1 LINKPSIEEGSMSN
15 ESAAAEA
22 RLPTFCVLGAGHGG
36 MAMAGH
42 LALMGFTVNLY
53 NRTEER
59 IWAVQQR
66 GGVELQGEVDG
77 FAQLNLVTH
86 VVENAIRD
94 VDVLMVVVPA
104 SGHRF
109 MAEVCAPH
117 LKDGQIVVLNPGR
130 TLGAVEFNQVLR
142 EKGCTADVIVAEA
155 QTLIYASRV
164 TNPGQA
170 RIFRIKNSVPLA
182 SIPAYKI
189 PDVLKVVRAAF
200 PQFAPGTNVFRTS
213 FDNIGAVFH
222 PAITILNAGWI
233 EDKFEFEFYVQG
245 ASASVCQVLE
255 KLDQERVAV
264 AAALGI
270 NSITAREWLY
280 RAYDASGRNLHEAMM
295 ANVGYRGILAPNTL
309 NVRYLTED
317 VPMSLVPMA
326 SLGEMLDVPTPIIRS
341 IIHLSSVLTGIDF
354 WAEGRTVEKLGIAG
368 MTVRNLRLLGIGEE
382 VSP

>member
-1 LINKPSIEEGSMSN
+1 MSN
-15 ESAAAEA
+15 GTLAADDKA
-22 RLPTFCVLGAGHGG
+22 PVFCVLGAGHGG
-36 MAMAGH
+36 IAMAGH

-66 GGVELQGEVDG
+66 GGVELQGEVEG
-77 FAQLNLVTH
+77 FGRLNVVTH
-86 VVENAIRD
+86 NIEEAIRD

-130 TLGAVEFNQVLR
+130 TLGAIEFKQVLK
-142 EKGCTADVIVAEA
+142 EKGCVADVIVAEA

-170 RIFRIKNSVPLA
+170 KIFRIKNSVPLA

-189 PDVLKVVRAAF
+189 PDVLKIVRTAF

-233 EDKFEFEFYVQG
+233 EDKYEFEFYVQG

-280 RAYDASGRNLHEAMM
+280 RAYDASGKNLYEAMM
-295 ANVGYRGILAPNTL
+295 ANVGYRGILAPN
-309 NVRYLTED
+309 NINIRYLTED

-326 SLGEMLDVPTPIIRS
+326 SLGDMLGVRTPIIRS
-341 IIHLSSVLTGIDF
+341 IIHLSSLLTGNDF

-382 VSP
+382 VSE

>member
-1 LINKPSIEEGSMSN
+1 MPKGKPEGN
-15 ESAAAEA
+15 EKAP
-22 RLPTFCVLGAGHGG
+22 LFCVLGAGHGG
-36 MAMAGH
+36 LAMAGH
-42 LALMGFTVNLY
+42 IALMGFKVNLY

-66 GGVELQGEVDG
+66 GGVELQGEIEG
-77 FAQLNLVTH
+77 FADLNIITSDI
-86 VVENAIRD
+86 EQAIRD
-94 VDVLMVVVPA
+94 ADVLMVVVPA

-109 MAEVCAPH
+109 MAETCAPH

-130 TLGAVEFNQVLR
+130 TLGAVEFKQVLK
-142 EKGCTADVIVAEA
+142 EQGCRADVIIAEA

-170 RIFRIKNSVPLA
+170 KIFRIKNSVPLA

-189 PDVLKVVRAAF
+189 PEVLKIVRQAF

-222 PAITILNAGWI
+222 PAISILNAGWI
-233 EDKFEFEFYVQG
+233 EDKYEFEFYTQG
-245 ASASVCQVLE
+245 ASVSVCQVLE
-255 KLDQERVAV
+255 KLDAERVAV

-280 RAYDASGRNLHEAMM
+280 RAYDATGKNLHEAMM
-295 ANVGYRGILAPNTL
+295 ANVGYRGILAPNNL

-326 SLGEMLDVPTPIIRS
+326 SLGEMLGVPTPIMRS
-341 IIHLSSVLTGIDF
+341 IINLSGILQGTDF

-368 MTVRNLRLLGIGEE
+368 MTMRDLRLLAIGEE
-382 VSP
+382 AQA

>member
-1 LINKPSIEEGSMSN
+1 MSN
-15 ESAAAEA
+15 GSTAVDGKS
-22 RLPTFCVLGAGHGG
+22 PVFCVLGAGHGG
-36 MAMAGH
+36 LAMAGH

-53 NRTEER
+53 NRTEDR

-66 GGVELQGEVDG
+66 GGVELQGEVEG
-77 FAQLNLVTH
+77 FARLNIVTH
-86 VVENAIRD
+86 RIEDAIRD

-130 TLGAVEFNQVLR
+130 TLGAIEFKQVLK
-142 EKGCTADVIVAEA
+142 EKGCPADVIVSEA

-182 SIPAYKI
+182 SIPAYRI
-189 PDVLKVVRAAF
+189 PDVLKVVRTAF

-222 PAITILNAGWI
+222 PAISILNAGWI
-233 EDKFEFEFYVQG
+233 EDKYEFEFYVQG
-245 ASASVCQVLE
+245 ASASVCRVLE
-255 KLDQERVAV
+255 KLDEERVAV

-280 RAYDASGRNLHEAMM
+280 CAYDATGRDLHEAMM
-295 ANVGYRGILAPNTL
+295 ANVGYRGLLAPNNL

-317 VPMSLVPMA
+317 IPMSLVPMA
-326 SLGEMLDVPTPIIRS
+326 SLGEMLGVSTPTIRS
-341 IIHLSSVLTGIDF
+341 IIHLSSILQGVDF
-354 WAEGRTVEKLGIAG
+354 WAEGRTVEKLGISG
-368 MTVRNLRLLGIGEE
+368 LSVRNLRLLGIGEE
-382 VSP
+382 VSD

>member
-1 LINKPSIEEGSMSN
+1 
-15 ESAAAEA
+15 
-22 RLPTFCVLGAGHGG
+22 
-36 MAMAGH
+36 MAGH

-66 GGVELQGEVDG
+66 GGVELQGEVEG
-77 FAQLNLVTH
+77 FARLNVMTH
-86 VVENAIRD
+86 HVEEAIRD
-94 VDVLMVVVPA
+94 ADVLMIVVPA

-109 MAEVCAPH
+109 LAEACAPH

-130 TLGAVEFNQVLR
+130 TLGAIEFTQVL
-142 EKGCTADVIVAEA
+142 KDQGCRADVIVAET

-170 RIFRIKNSVPLA
+170 RIFRIKNSVPMA

-189 PDVLKVVRAAF
+189 PDVLKVVRTAF

-222 PAITILNAGWI
+222 PAITLLNAGWI
-233 EDKFEFEFYVQG
+233 EDKYEFEFYVQG

-255 KLDQERVAV
+255 KLDAERVAV

-270 NSITAREWLY
+270 NAITAREWLY
-280 RAYDASGRNLHEAMM
+280 RAYDATGRNLHEAMM
-295 ANVGYRGILAPNTL
+295 ANVGYRGLQAPNTL

-326 SLGEMLDVPTPIIRS
+326 SLGEMLGVPTPTIRS
-341 IIHLSSVLTGIDF
+341 IIHLASLLHGADF

-368 MTVRNLRLLGIGEE
+368 MSVRNLRLLGMGEE
-382 VSP
+382 VTA

>member
-1 LINKPSIEEGSMSN
+1 MSN
-15 ESAAAEA
+15 RTAAADGKS
-22 RLPTFCVLGAGHGG
+22 PVFCVLGAGHGG

-53 NRTEER
+53 NRTDER

-66 GGVELQGEVDG
+66 GGVELQGEVEG
-77 FAQLNLVTH
+77 FGRLNVVTSD
-86 VVENAIRD
+86 VAEAIRD

-130 TLGAVEFNQVLR
+130 TFGAIEFKQVLK
-142 EKGCTADVIVAEA
+142 EKECSADVIVAEA

-164 TNPGQA
+164 TNPGQSK
-170 RIFRIKNSVPLA
+170 IFRIKNSVPVA
-182 SIPAYKI
+182 SIPAYRI
-189 PDVLKVVRAAF
+189 PDVLKAVRPAF

-222 PAITILNAGWI
+222 PTITILNAGWI
-233 EDKFEFEFYVQG
+233 EDKRDFEFYVQG
-245 ASASVCQVLE
+245 ASPSVCQVLE
-255 KLDQERVAV
+255 RLDAERVAV

-280 RAYDASGRNLHEAMM
+280 RAYDATGRNLYEAML
-295 ANVGYRGILAPNTL
+295 ANVGYRGLLAPNNL
-309 NVRYLTED
+309 NVRYLNED
-317 VPMSLVPMA
+317 VPMSLVPVA
-326 SLGEMLDVPTPIIRS
+326 SLGEMLGVPTPTIRS
-341 IIHLSSVLTGIDF
+341 MIQLASIIAGVDF
-354 WAEGRTVEKLGIAG
+354 WSEGRTMEKLGLAG
-368 MTVRNLRLLGIGEE
+368 LSVRNLRLLGIGEE
-382 VSP
+382 ASP

>member
-1 LINKPSIEEGSMSN
+1 MSK
-15 ESAAAEA
+15 ETPCADGRS
-22 RLPTFCVLGAGHGG
+22 PVFCVLGAGHGG
-36 MAMAGH
+36 LAMAGH

-66 GGVELQGEVDG
+66 GGIELQGEVEG
-77 FAQLNLVTH
+77 FGRLNLVTH
-86 VVENAIRD
+86 RIEEAIRD
-94 VDVLMVVVPA
+94 VDVLMAVVPA

-109 MAEVCAPH
+109 LAEVCAPH

-130 TLGAVEFNQVLR
+130 TLGAIEFKQVLK
-142 EKGCTADVIVAEA
+142 ENGCEADVIVAET
-155 QTLIYASRV
+155 QTLIYAARV

-170 RIFRIKNSVPLA
+170 KIFRIKNSVPLA

-189 PDVLKVVRAAF
+189 PDVLKVVRTAF

-233 EDKFEFEFYVQG
+233 EDKYEFEFYVQG
-245 ASASVCQVLE
+245 ASPSVCQVLE
-255 KLDQERVAV
+255 DLDAERVAV
-264 AAALGI
+264 AGALGI
-270 NSITAREWLY
+270 NAITAREWLY
-280 RAYDASGRNLHEAMM
+280 RAYDATGRNLHEAMM
-295 ANVGYRGILAPNTL
+295 ANVGYRGLLAPNTL

-326 SLGEMLDVPTPIIRS
+326 SLGEMLGVPTPTIRGVIHLAS
-341 IIHLSSVLTGIDF
+341 IIHGVDF

-368 MTVRNLRLLGIGEE
+368 LSVRDLRLLGMGEE
-382 VSP
+382 MSS

>member
-1 LINKPSIEEGSMSN
+1 MPK
-15 ESAAAEA
+15 EA
-22 RLPTFCVLGAGHGG
+22 LADRGKTPVFCVLGAGHGG
-36 MAMAGH
+36 LAMAGH
-42 LALMGFTVNLY
+42 LALMGFTVNLF

-66 GGVELQGEVDG
+66 GGIELDGEIEG
-77 FAQLNLVTH
+77 FGKLNVITH
-86 VVENAIRD
+86 KIEEAIKD

-109 MAEVCAPH
+109 MAETCAPF
-117 LKDGQIVVLNPGR
+117 LEDGQIVVLNPGR
-130 TLGAVEFNQVLR
+130 TLGAIEFKQVLK
-142 EKGCTADVIVAEA
+142 EKGCAADVIVSEA

-170 RIFRIKNSVPLA
+170 KIFRIKNSVPLA
-182 SIPAYKI
+182 SIPSYKI
-189 PDVLKVVRAAF
+189 PEVLKVVRKAY

-222 PAITILNAGWI
+222 PAITLLNAGWI
-233 EDKFEFEFYVQG
+233 EDKHDFEFYVQG
-245 ASASVCQVLE
+245 ASASVCRVLE
-255 KLDQERVAV
+255 ALDAERVAV

-280 RAYDASGRNLHEAMM
+280 RAYDATGRNLHEAMM
-295 ANVGYRGILAPNTL
+295 ANVGYRGLAAPNTL

-326 SLGEMLDVPTPIIRS
+326 SLGEMLGVAVPTIRS
-341 IIHLSSVLTGIDF
+341 IIHLASIIHGSDF

-368 MTVRNLRLLGIGEE
+368 MSVKALRFLGLGEE
-382 VSP
+382 VGQ